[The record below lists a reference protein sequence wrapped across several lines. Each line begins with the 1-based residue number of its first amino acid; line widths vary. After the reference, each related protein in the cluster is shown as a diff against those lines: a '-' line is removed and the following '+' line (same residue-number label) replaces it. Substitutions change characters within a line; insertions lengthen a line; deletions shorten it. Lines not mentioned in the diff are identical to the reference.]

1 MNFFDSIKPKKV
13 IESGPATTFFWPD
26 GTKTTVKRGK
36 FVKADKYDAYSA
48 AIVKKL
54 FGTRNA
60 LKRFY
65 DGAIEEMNAPASKE
79 QNVQDASAN
88 IKQNTETET
97 DDANPKKVGTIRVGA
112 VVVPTDNSPFKIP
125 GIVLETEG
133 CTATVRFQ
141 TGFVRTFYK
150 AQLRKVD
157 DELYNKAFTPGR
169 MVKLCSGAKA
179 SSFAGG
185 WKNENIRYVGH
196 LGLVIDR
203 DEKYTFGLKVLV
215 LEAGTEKLIT
225 WDSRFTIA

>member
-26 GTKTTVKRGK
+26 GIKTTVKRGK

-88 IKQNTETET
+88 IKQNAETET

-112 VVVPTDNSPFKIP
+112 VVVPTDNSPFKSP
-125 GIVLETEG
+125 GIVLETED

-141 TGFVRTFYK
+141 TGNARTFYK

-185 WKNENIRYVGH
+185 WTNEKTRYVGH
-196 LGLVIDR
+196 LGIVVDR

-225 WDSRFTIA
+225 WDSRYMIA